1 MDLIFRKWED
11 IKIPATQLEMTGGI
25 VCNPHV
31 NYGWQTDTTA
41 IGNANKDWANSGMS
55 LNQKGAARPQFGWRI
70 DNSYN
75 LIAFQSDIET
85 KSISENDTKYSETFV
100 HTIDISDVS
109 VNTLQIIIRPITPG
123 GLGEDSAFQLLY
135 KTKTSDTNFTNGYTY
150 ELTEKF
156 SVLHHLPIYQ
166 VVAFNDVNDEPVFV
180 KALHDAD
187 VSGTPF
193 NLVGVNPVMNYGFGR
208 ISKNNYPSMPD
219 KLLNYINNNSNAQR
233 TFNFNYGSYKVV
245 SNAILPSSV
254 PYSSIFPSTNPN
266 LLIHLPTLP
275 INGYVGGA
283 KGGSANLVG
292 VASGVNIYYPEVSD
306 LYEQFNVQNWI
317 KLNNKD
323 DLNLTKLHC
332 YITDVHNQQVNFL
345 GQSTSIWLKFR
356 TISDRDLTL

>member
-1 MDLIFRKWED
+1 
-11 IKIPATQLEMTGGI
+11 MT
-25 VCNPHV
+25 
-31 NYGWQTDTTA
+31 
-41 IGNANKDWANSGMS
+41 
-55 LNQKGAARPQFGWRI
+55 
-70 DNSYN
+70 
-75 LIAFQSDIET
+75 
-85 KSISENDTKYSETFV
+85 
-100 HTIDISDVS
+100 
-109 VNTLQIIIRPITPG
+109 
-123 GLGEDSAFQLLY
+123 
-135 KTKTSDTNFTNGYTY
+135 
-150 ELTEKF
+150 
-156 SVLHHLPIYQ
+156 
-166 VVAFNDVNDEPVFV
+166 
-180 KALHDAD
+180 
-187 VSGTPF
+187 
-193 NLVGVNPVMNYGFGR
+193 
-208 ISKNNYPSMPD
+208 
-219 KLLNYINNNSNAQR
+219 SNAQR